1 MNRTAIIVHVFYP
14 ELWPELRA
22 CIRNVSEPHDVF
34 ITFSDAASVE
44 AVRRD
49 MPEAKFVPC
58 ENRGY
63 DIWPFL
69 KVLKS
74 LPSGAYD
81 RVVKLH
87 TKRDVLDD
95 FQYRFNHA
103 VFNGSAWRDYLLAFL
118 RTPEAWEKTRTVLSR
133 QDVGM
138 VADRHVVMRRGDV
151 PLERTKASFDRAV
164 EFMKLSADEMARGG
178 QYVAGTMFA
187 AKFAALEPLL
197 GLDFSADDFDPP
209 RGHMTETFAH
219 VMERALGLSVSA
231 AGLRIAAF
239 NGSLRL
245 RRFLFHFRPGR
256 P

>member
-1 MNRTAIIVHVFYP
+1 MSRTAIVIHVFYP
-14 ELWPELRA
+14 ELWPELWD

-34 ITFSDAASVE
+34 VTFSDAASVE

-69 KVLKS
+69 KVLRS
-74 LPSGAYD
+74 LPPNAYD
-81 RVVKLH
+81 QVVKLH

-95 FQYRFNHA
+95 LRYRFNHA
-103 VFNGSAWRDYLLAFL
+103 VFNGTAWRDYLLAFL
-118 RTPEAWEKTRTVLSR
+118 RTPEAWRKTLALLSKP
-133 QDVGM
+133 DVGM

-164 EFMKLSADEMARGG
+164 EFLKLPADETARRG

-187 AKFAALEPLL
+187 AKFAALKPLL
-197 GLDFSADDFDPP
+197 RRDFSAEDFDPP
-209 RGHMTETFAH
+209 QGHMTETFAH

-231 AGLRIAAF
+231 AGLRIVAW

>member
-1 MNRTAIIVHVFYP
+1 MSRTAIIVHVFYP

-34 ITFSDAASVE
+34 VTFSDAASVE
-44 AVRRD
+44 TARRD

-95 FQYRFNHA
+95 FRYRFNHA
-103 VFNGSAWRDYLLAFL
+103 LFNGSAWRDYLLAFL
-118 RTPEAWEKTRTVLSR
+118 RTPEAWRKTVSVLSKP
-133 QDVGM
+133 DVGM

-151 PLERTKASFDRAV
+151 PLERTKASFDRAAGLLG
-164 EFMKLSADEMARGG
+164 LSAEEMAKGG

-187 AKFAALEPLL
+187 AKFVALEPVRRM
-197 GLDFSADDFDPP
+197 DFSADDFEPP
-209 RGHMTETFAH
+209 QGHQTETFAH
-219 VMERALGLSVSA
+219 AMERALGLSVSA
-231 AGLRIAAF
+231 AGMRIAAF
-239 NGSLRL
+239 NGSLRI
-245 RRFLFHFRPGR
+245 RRFLFRFRPGR

>member
-1 MNRTAIIVHVFYP
+1 MNRTAIIIHVFYP

-74 LPSGAYD
+74 LSSGAYD

-164 EFMKLSADEMARGG
+164 GFLKLPAGEMAKGG

-209 RGHMTETFAH
+209 QGHMTETFAH